1 VGACLVLFALSG
13 CNPEISQAKQ
23 KVRDLQ
29 KDPDAAQFRNVKE
42 CPTGFYVT
50 GEVNGKNSY
59 GAYAGFRTFYANS
72 AGAHIVGDSEY
83 ADEDDYGKMCYDQAY
98 KDSEIAKITK
108 EAEEAVANASNAQ

>member
-1 VGACLVLFALSG
+1 MLALVG
-13 CNPEISQAKQ
+13 CNPTIGEAEQ

-59 GAYAGFRTFYANS
+59 GAYVGFKTFYANS
-72 AGAHIVGDSEY
+72 AGAHIVGDNEY
-83 ADEDDYGKMCYDQAY
+83 ADEDDYRKMCYDQAY
-98 KDSEIAKITK
+98 KDAELEKITK
-108 EAEEAVANASNAQ
+108 EAEAAVANASNNAN